1 MSWPF
6 FFGRKKKGEE
16 EFLEKKE
23 QKKEEYVPAS
33 KNCRLA
39 QLIVALPVR
48 RKSASNFVSEHF
60 SSEKTYPHPKKG
72 EKKSLE
78 RLFFLSP
85 KSRKIKRFCLDKLIL
100 LNDEIQY

>member
-60 SSEKTYPHPKKG
+60 SSEKTYPHSERG
-72 EKKSLE
+72 KKSLE
-78 RLFFLSP
+78 RLFIFLSP
-85 KSRKIKRFCLDKLIL
+85 KSIKIKGFALIS
-100 LNDEIQY
+100 

>member
-72 EKKSLE
+72 EKKVSNA
-78 RLFFLSP
+78 FFFFP
-85 KSRKIKRFCLDKLIL
+85 RNPEK
-100 LNDEIQY
+100 